1 VTLSK
6 VVNATIALVKALP
19 VISCCT
25 SAGSPL
31 GDDELTELESVFRAL
46 ADRHRVKILSMLLA
60 SGADELCV
68 CNFEDELP
76 LSQPTVSYHLKRLV
90 EAGLLERER
99 RGTFAYYRL
108 ADGAVERLRGLFAE
122 PVAA

>member
-1 VTLSK
+1 M
-6 VVNATIALVKALP
+6 KALP

-25 SAGSPL
+25 TAATPL
-31 GDDELTELESVFRAL
+31 GDEELAELESLFRAL

-60 SGADELCV
+60 SDCDELCV

-76 LSQPTVSYHLKRLV
+76 LSQPTVSYHLKRLADV
-90 EAGLLERER
+90 GLLERER

-122 PVAA
+122 PLAA

>member
-1 VTLSK
+1 M
-6 VVNATIALVKALP
+6 KALP
-19 VISCCT
+19 IISCCT

-31 GDDELTELESVFRAL
+31 REPELAELESLFRAL
-46 ADRHRVKILSMLLA
+46 ADRHRVKILSMLIA
-60 SGADELCV
+60 GGGAELCV

-90 EAGLLERER
+90 EVGLLERER

-108 ADGAVERLRGLFAE
+108 ADGALERLRGVFAE

>member
-1 VTLSK
+1 MKS
-6 VVNATIALVKALP
+6 LP
-19 VISCCT
+19 VISCCA
-25 SAGSPL
+25 SARSPL
-31 GDDELTELESVFRAL
+31 GEAELEELESLFRAL

-60 SGADELCV
+60 TGDELCV

-90 EAGLLERER
+90 DVGLLDRER

-108 ADGAVERLRGLFAE
+108 ADGALDRLRGAFAE